1 MEAGTVLTDS
11 HRIFCHLPV
20 QQLVCTAV
28 FIVDCIKAAC
38 SDTASAALTFV
49 VIDNRFS
56 IQICNRI
63 ASALLCTASAAAAFF
78 QIDSRLSAGMLLHL
92 ACTAA
97 AAHADIFDG
106 TAKSGRFMSLKVRQA
121 DKNIRIH
128 NCTSDLRCRTILCIR
143 NRYFYLVRTP
153 QTVSDQ
159 NLTACCDGIKA
170 V

>member
-28 FIVDCIKAAC
+28 FIVDCIKAAG

-63 ASALLCTASAAAAFF
+63 ASALMCTASAAAAFF

-121 DKNIRIH
+121 DKISASIIARPIFGAGQYSAFGTG
-128 NCTSDLRCRTILCIR
+128 TSTSSVPRR
-143 NRYFYLVRTP
+143 P
-153 QTVSDQ
+153 SP
-159 NLTACCDGIKA
+159 IKI
-170 V
+170 